1 MALTVFGMVG
11 FLLMGFTVYARHKSV
26 IYIGRILTGFLV
38 GAATP
43 ASQIYVIIFMVCGTK
58 IKIKECLKNKK

>member
-43 ASQIYVIIFMVCGTK
+43 ASQIYVMIFIFCSIQYK
-58 IKIKECLKNKK
+58 LKDMAF

>member
-43 ASQIYVIIFMVCGTK
+43 ASQIYVITLIIC
-58 IKIKECLKNKK
+58 ISI